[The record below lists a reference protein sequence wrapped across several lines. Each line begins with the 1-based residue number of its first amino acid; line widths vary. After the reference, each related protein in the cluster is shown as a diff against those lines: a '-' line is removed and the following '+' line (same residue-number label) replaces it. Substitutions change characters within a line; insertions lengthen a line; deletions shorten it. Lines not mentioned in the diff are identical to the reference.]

1 MPYEYQKQLESL
13 DALSTVETL
22 RWIVFLYESLHS
34 NHGESKLLFMIEGL
48 FRRVYTDTAS
58 GMVEDAD

>member
-13 DALSTVETL
+13 DALSTLETL
-22 RWIVFLYESLHS
+22 RWIIFLYESLHS

-48 FRRVYTDTAS
+48 LRRVSTDTAS
-58 GMVEDAD
+58 GLREDTD